1 MPRTTSSLISSRKQP
16 RSSCCDLHGDVLAVS
31 SELVLAVDV
40 VGGLEVDQDAAK
52 VAKDLGGEIK
62 IVKFT
67 RFVKGEGLEKRA
79 DDFAAEVA
87 SMVK

>member
-1 MPRTTSSLISSRKQP
+1 MEMSICSKILIAIAP
-16 RSSCCDLHGDVLAVS
+16 PATDGDLTVA
-31 SELVLAVDV
+31 
-40 VGGLEVDQDAAK
+40 QYTAK

-62 IVKFT
+62 IVKFA

-79 DDFAAEVA
+79 DDFASEVA

>member
-1 MPRTTSSLISSRKQP
+1 M
-16 RSSCCDLHGDVLAVS
+16 G
-31 SELVLAVDV
+31 SEMCIRDRYT
-40 VGGLEVDQDAAK
+40 AK